1 MNDKLEFPLFDGKET
16 LTQFMRRVNDF
27 DLRNKKPK
35 YDIILEFVNVLTNS
49 KYTSLTEFMNV
60 PNSKII
66 NNKKIMDQYSTK
78 LSKILNIDI
87 LELTKI
93 TTSEDEEQEQEII
106 IFLKKILSSIEYSLV
121 SKNIDNK
128 IIYSIKNKSALGS
141 NSSTATHRYTY

>member
-66 NNKKIMDQYSTK
+66 NNKKIMDQYSNK

-121 SKNIDNK
+121 AKNIDNK
-128 IIYSIKNKSALGS
+128 IIYSIKNKPSLGGT
-141 NSSTATHRYTY
+141 SSTVTHRYTY